1 MANGGCLEV
10 WLNGLGAEEGCGCE
24 GNDGTDLPA
33 GAEGYEETGG
43 GDDGGINESSKLGV
57 GKECSELAA

>member
-1 MANGGCLEV
+1 MAKGGCLEV

-24 GNDGTDLPA
+24 GNDRTELPA

-43 GDDGGINESSKLGV
+43 GADGDINESSKLGV